1 MYSIDLNSM
10 EVMVEIENLV
20 GGTYQMS
27 GNGRI
32 IGYST
37 KGGLYDSEELRIFNI
52 DKGSDCLIKPLEGD
66 YLKALGFIG
75 DDFIYGAAKKDD
87 IYTDEAGFVTFP
99 MYKIYIMNDSYEII
113 KEYENEGVYI
123 SAAEVDD
130 YRINLSRVTK
140 NDDGSYSPTSIDQLI
155 NKDENAAS
163 KEVYLDHISTNARK
177 SELVLVLP
185 NGVGNVGETSLR
197 EADAAEF
204 NKEKVLNLNAKVNT
218 SLKYYVYTAGKYYKA
233 YDNISA
239 AINQGMKDYGMIK
252 DSNNIEIWN
261 RNRISS
267 YSIKGVSNYI
277 ETYDNSI
284 KTATEAVKNFLGG
297 EGLTPISMKGVSM
310 ESILSFVSE
319 GSPVIAKV
327 NDGYIIITAYDSGNI
342 VYIDVGTGKE
352 ETQSYANAKKR
363 FTEAGNIFITYYK

>member
-1 MYSIDLNSM
+1 M
-10 EVMVEIENLV
+10 
-20 GGTYQMS
+20 
-27 GNGRI
+27 
-32 IGYST
+32 
-37 KGGLYDSEELRIFNI
+37 
-52 DKGSDCLIKPLEGD
+52 
-66 YLKALGFIG
+66 
-75 DDFIYGAAKKDD
+75 
-87 IYTDEAGFVTFP
+87 
-99 MYKIYIMNDSYEII
+99 
-113 KEYENEGVYI
+113 
-123 SAAEVDD
+123 
-130 YRINLSRVTK
+130 
-140 NDDGSYSPTSIDQLI
+140 
-155 NKDENAAS
+155 
-163 KEVYLDHISTNARK
+163 
-177 SELVLVLP
+177 P